1 MLEFNDIYA
10 MARSDRAL
18 PENAAPEEQMAYY
31 ELAGISAKFDRGIIT
46 KNTATKQKAAALE
59 RFNDVRKARLLNLEA
74 YSAWQKNIKAGE
86 EKLSELIKAIMP
98 GADFEKLLKDALGI
112 IALYEGVNPN
122 VYAATAERKLKE
134 SA

>member
-1 MLEFNDIYA
+1 MLDFNEIYK

-46 KNTATKQKAAALE
+46 KNTATKQKAAALK
-59 RFNDVRKARLLNLEA
+59 RFNEMRNARLLNLEA